1 MEWHKRLYI
10 FAIYASYVLFF
21 AALFGVWSYAP
32 KYLDTVENWLQ
43 LYVGV
48 FLALRFN
55 PLWGKK
61 TFDSFDRRI
70 VFSSA
75 LFLLASS
82 SLTHFVRTKAT
93 SLLRGSDV
101 FARSTSVSV

>member
-1 MEWHKRLYI
+1 MEWHKHLYI
-10 FAIYASYVLFF
+10 LTLYASYILFF

-32 KYLDTVENWLQ
+32 KYLDTVESWLQ
-43 LYVGV
+43 LYVGM
-48 FLALRFN
+48 FLVLRFN
-55 PLWGKK
+55 PFWGKK

-82 SLTHFVRTKAT
+82 SLTHFVRTRA
-93 SLLRGSDV
+93 SGLLEKTTT
-101 FARSTSVSV
+101 FARSTIATL